1 MARCS
6 TNVARD
12 SASRASDS
20 ESGIFVDS
28 AYVRVKITVC
38 ASSGT
43 VSSRP
48 SRAAAAAYAGT
59 PGVTS
64 HGTPA
69 RSSRRVCSA
78 RAE

>member
-1 MARCS
+1 MARCNTS
-6 TNVARD
+6 VAWL
-12 SASRASDS
+12 SASRAN
-20 ESGIFVDS
+20 DS
-28 AYVRVKITVC
+28 ASGMAVESAWARVKITVWVT
-38 ASSGT
+38 SGT

-64 HGTPA
+64 QPTPA

-78 RAE
+78 SAE